1 MDSLRYVRF
10 LRRWWWLLV
19 VGLLV
24 GGAASYVGSRYLT
37 PIYRASATVLVN
49 ETQVPGTIA
58 YNDILTSERLTKTYR
73 ELITK
78 RPVLDAV
85 VADLGLPL
93 GPGELAAMIDVEVVA
108 DTQLLRVSAESP
120 DPEQARLIADA
131 TANAFIA
138 ENTAHELSRPGSVS
152 VVEVAGTPGSPVRP
166 NVLRNAILGAL
177 AGLVLAA
184 GLAALLEYLDDTLKS
199 PEEVEEAAGLVT
211 LGGVA
216 RFSRPRSPEAGLIAG
231 RQHHPVAEAYRM
243 LRTNVQF
250 STLEKPAQT
259 LLVTS
264 ANPGEGKTTTAA
276 NLALVMAQAGKRVIA
291 VDSDLRRPALHRFF
305 GVGNGTGLTTLLLSE
320 GPELDGCLKPTAF
333 ENLWVL
339 PSGPQPPNPS
349 ELLGSRRFESVL
361 QSLKQSADV
370 IVMDSPP
377 TLAVADASILASRV
391 DGTLLVVDSG
401 RTRAGSVQ
409 RAKEALSR
417 AKTNLLGAVLNKLT
431 QRGRGYYYYYHRYY
445 TDGEGQKTKRRRRHH
460 GGASS

>member
-1 MDSLRYVRF
+1 MEILRYARF

-19 VGLLV
+19 VGLLL
-24 GGAASYVGSRYLT
+24 GGATSYALSRSLT

-58 YNDILTSERLTKTYR
+58 YNDILTSERLTRTYR
-73 ELITK
+73 ELIKK
-78 RPVLDAV
+78 RPVLEAV
-85 VADLGLPL
+85 IDELALPFE
-93 GPGELAAMIDVEVVA
+93 PGELAGMIDVDVVG

-120 DPEQARLIADA
+120 DPEQAHLIANA
-131 TANAFIA
+131 TANAFIV
-138 ENTAHELSRPGSVS
+138 ENTENQFSRSGSVS
-152 VVEVAGTPGSPVRP
+152 VVEAAVTPGSPVRP
-166 NVLRNAILGAL
+166 NVLLNTILGAL

-184 GLAALLEYLDDTLKS
+184 GLAALLDYLDDTVKT
-199 PEEVEEAAGLVT
+199 PEEVEAAAGLVT

-216 RFSRPRSPEAGLIAG
+216 RFHRPRSPDASLVAA
-231 RQHHPVAEAYRM
+231 RHRHPVAEAYRM

-264 ANPGEGKTTTAA
+264 ANPGEGKTTTVA
-276 NLALVMAQAGKRVIA
+276 NLALVMAQTGKRIIA
-291 VDSDLRRPALHRFF
+291 VDSDLRRPTLHRFF
-305 GVGNGTGLTTLLLSE
+305 GVSNGEGLTTLLLSGE
-320 GPELDGCLKPTAF
+320 PEPNGCVKPTSF

-349 ELLGSRRFESVL
+349 ELLGSRRLESVL

-377 TLAVADASILASRV
+377 TLAVADASILASHV

-401 RTRAGSVQ
+401 RTRAGSLQ
-409 RAKEALSR
+409 RAKEVLSR
-417 AKTNLLGAVLNKLT
+417 AKTSLLGAVLNKLT
-431 QRGRGYYYYYHRYY
+431 ERGRDYYYYRNYY
-445 TDGEGQKTKRRRRHH
+445 GDSDGHKTRRRQRRH